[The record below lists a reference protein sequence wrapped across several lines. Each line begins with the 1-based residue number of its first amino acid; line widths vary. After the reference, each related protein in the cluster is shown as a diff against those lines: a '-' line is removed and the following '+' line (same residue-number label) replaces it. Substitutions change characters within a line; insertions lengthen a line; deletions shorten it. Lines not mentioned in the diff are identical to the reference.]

1 MSNLLEITVQPD
13 SQPPGTTL
21 DFHVTYQ
28 SDANHATISIA
39 DGINIM
45 EEDYSHKDLTE
56 LINAL
61 QIEAGAKR
69 MLDQGEEA
77 AT

>member
-13 SQPPGTTL
+13 SQPPGSAL

-28 SDANHATISIA
+28 SDTNHATISIA

-61 QIEAGAKR
+61 QLVRAEMGGR
-69 MLDQGEEA
+69 
-77 AT
+77 